1 MNDINIKP
9 TYSRGYENIQ
19 IVKSKK
25 VADQTLTV
33 YGTKENPLFLATD
46 VKNWIEHSHITKMLS
61 SVDEDE
67 KQKHLCTKSTGVLQA
82 NTEYWF
88 LTEDGVY
95 EVLMQSRKPIAKT
108 FKKEVKKILKD
119 IRKHGMYAK
128 DELLDDPDL
137 LIQVATQLKQER
149 EQRKQLELEKA
160 MLIQQNG
167 ELKHKA
173 DYTDMVLQ
181 NKSLMTIT
189 AIAKDY
195 GMSGGALNKK
205 LHELGIQ
212 YKQGDQ
218 WFLYAKHQ
226 AKGYTSSTTQV
237 IERKDGSTEVKL
249 HTKWTQKGRLFI
261 YEELK
266 KINIVPLIE
275 QELAS

>member
-1 MNDINIKP
+1 
-9 TYSRGYENIQ
+9 
-19 IVKSKK
+19 
-25 VADQTLTV
+25 
-33 YGTKENPLFLATD
+33 
-46 VKNWIEHSHITKMLS
+46 
-61 SVDEDE
+61 
-67 KQKHLCTKSTGVLQA
+67 
-82 NTEYWF
+82 
-88 LTEDGVY
+88 
-95 EVLMQSRKPIAKT
+95 
-108 FKKEVKKILKD
+108 
-119 IRKHGMYAK
+119 MYAK
-128 DELLDDPDL
+128 DEILDNPDL

-237 IERKDGSTEVKL
+237 IPRKDGSTEIKL

-266 KINIVPLIE
+266 KIDIVPLIE
-275 QELAS
+275 QDLVS

>member
-1 MNDINIKP
+1 MNNFNITP
-9 TYSRGYENIQ
+9 
-19 IVKSKK
+19 
-25 VADQTLTV
+25 
-33 YGTKENPLFLATD
+33 F
-46 VKNWIEHSHITKMLS
+46 
-61 SVDEDE
+61 
-67 KQKHLCTKSTGVLQA
+67 
-82 NTEYWF
+82 
-88 LTEDGVY
+88 
-95 EVLMQSRKPIAKT
+95 
-108 FKKEVKKILKD
+108 FKKEFGEIRVIEIEGKPHFVGKDIATSLGYSNPRDAISKHCKGVVKCDSFKEGGHSIALLPEGDVYRLITKSKLPQAEKFESWVFD
-119 IRKHGMYAK
+119 EVLPSIRKHGMYAK
-128 DELLDDPDL
+128 DELLNNPDL
-137 LIQVATQLKQER
+137 MIAVVTELKQER

-160 MLIQQNG
+160 ILIQQNG

-212 YKQGDQ
+212 YKQGNQ

-237 IERKDGSTEVKL
+237 IPHKDGSTEIKL

-266 KINIVPLIE
+266 KIGIVPLIE
-275 QELAS
+275 QDLAS

>member
-1 MNDINIKP
+1 MNKFNITP
-9 TYSRGYENIQ
+9 
-19 IVKSKK
+19 
-25 VADQTLTV
+25 
-33 YGTKENPLFLATD
+33 F
-46 VKNWIEHSHITKMLS
+46 
-61 SVDEDE
+61 
-67 KQKHLCTKSTGVLQA
+67 
-82 NTEYWF
+82 
-88 LTEDGVY
+88 
-95 EVLMQSRKPIAKT
+95 
-108 FKKEVKKILKD
+108 FKKEFGEIRVVEKNNEPWFVGKDVAEVLGYSNTSDALLKHVDEEDKLQIAKHDLPNQFDIGTKGAVIINESGLYSLVLKSKLEGAKKFKRWVTSEVLPV
-119 IRKHGMYAK
+119 IRKHGMYAR
-128 DELLDDPDL
+128 DEILDNPDL

-160 MLIQQNG
+160 ILVQQNG

-212 YKQGDQ
+212 YKQGNQ

-237 IERKDGSTEVKL
+237 IPHKDGSTEIKL

-266 KINIVPLIE
+266 KIDIVPLIE
-275 QELAS
+275 QDLAS

>member
-1 MNDINIKP
+1 MKKIHVVIKEEKVMNKFNITP
-9 TYSRGYENIQ
+9 
-19 IVKSKK
+19 
-25 VADQTLTV
+25 
-33 YGTKENPLFLATD
+33 F
-46 VKNWIEHSHITKMLS
+46 
-61 SVDEDE
+61 
-67 KQKHLCTKSTGVLQA
+67 
-82 NTEYWF
+82 
-88 LTEDGVY
+88 
-95 EVLMQSRKPIAKT
+95 
-108 FKKEVKKILKD
+108 FKKEFGEIRVIEIEGKPHFVGNDIAKALGYSNPHKALKD
-119 IRKHGMYAK
+119 HCKKVTKVCTNDSLGRQQETNIIPEGDLYRLISKSKLPQAEKFESWVFDEVLPTIRKHGMYAK
-128 DELLDDPDL
+128 DELLNNPDL
-137 LIQVATQLKQER
+137 MLAVVTELKQER

-160 MLIQQNG
+160 ILIQQNG

-212 YKQGDQ
+212 YKQGNQ

-237 IERKDGSTEVKL
+237 IPHKDGSTEIKL

-261 YEELK
+261 YKELK
-266 KINIVPLIE
+266 KIGIVPLIE
-275 QELAS
+275 QDLAS